1 MSLKLADLGCP
12 FSIFYCYSPK
22 VHLLRGGSLGQKL
35 LDGFLLLEKEGSD
48 NALADAGSAAA
59 AAVCPG
65 NSLLPFLEV
74 SVGTALEVLDSGKA
88 DLAIGATRALGLL
101 DDGLGNKLATRST
114 DGSGLLG
121 LGVVRVASN
130 ASDTGIRHL

>member
-1 MSLKLADLGCP
+1 MLSRSWLS
-12 FSIFYCYSPK
+12 FFYFLLLQPK

-65 NSLLPFLEV
+65 NSLLPLLEV

>member
-1 MSLKLADLGCP
+1 MVVL
-12 FSIFYCYSPK
+12 FYFYCYSPK
-22 VHLLRGGSLGQKL
+22 VHLLCGGSLGQKL
-35 LDGFLLLEKEGSD
+35 LDGLLLLEEEGSD
-48 NALADAGSAAA
+48 NALTDAASAAA

-65 NSLLPFLEV
+65 NSLLPLLEV

-88 DLAIGATRALGLL
+88 NLAIGATRTLGLL
-101 DDGLGNKLATRST
+101 DDGLGNKLATGST

>member
-1 MSLKLADLGCP
+1 ML
-12 FSIFYCYSPK
+12 YSPE

-35 LDGFLLLEKEGSD
+35 LDGFLLLEEEGSD

-65 NSLLPFLEV
+65 NSLLPLLEV

-114 DGSGLLG
+114 DGGGLLG

>member
-1 MSLKLADLGCP
+1 MVVL
-12 FSIFYCYSPK
+12 FYFYCYSPK
-22 VHLLRGGSLGQKL
+22 VHLLCGGSLGQKL
-35 LDGFLLLEKEGSD
+35 LDGLLLLEEEGSD
-48 NALADAGSAAA
+48 NALTDAASAAA

-65 NSLLPFLEV
+65 NSLLPLLEV

-88 DLAIGATRALGLL
+88 DLAIGATRTLGLL
-101 DDGLGNKLATRST
+101 DDGLGNKLATGST